1 MVNIHRRG
9 GFTIVELLIVI
20 VVIAIL
26 AAISIVS
33 YTGIQQRANNT
44 VTLEATAQLVK
55 AYGLY
60 AAENGSLPTGS
71 GCIGERYPGNTCLSQ
86 NGASACFGLGG
97 SGVSESLHSA
107 LKPYTGGSVPMPSTQ
122 RVACG
127 GTTYSGLYVWYNA
140 ANQRSTVVSILGGDV
155 ACPAMS
161 PNVTSQAKVLE
172 GSATRCTY
180 VVGL

>member
-1 MVNIHRRG
+1 MVNIHRRE

-44 VTLEATAQLVK
+44 VTIEATGQLIK

-60 AAENGSLPTGS
+60 AAEKGSLPTGS

-86 NGASACFGLGG
+86 NGASACFGLGVRCIRK
-97 SGVSESLHSA
+97 SSLR
-107 LKPYTGGSVPMPSTQ
+107 TQ
-122 RVACG
+122 AVHRWQC
-127 GTTYSGLYVWYNA
+127 TNA
-140 ANQRSTVVSILGGDV
+140 FDSKSCLWGNNILWFICLV
-155 ACPAMS
+155 
-161 PNVTSQAKVLE
+161 
-172 GSATRCTY
+172 
-180 VVGL
+180 